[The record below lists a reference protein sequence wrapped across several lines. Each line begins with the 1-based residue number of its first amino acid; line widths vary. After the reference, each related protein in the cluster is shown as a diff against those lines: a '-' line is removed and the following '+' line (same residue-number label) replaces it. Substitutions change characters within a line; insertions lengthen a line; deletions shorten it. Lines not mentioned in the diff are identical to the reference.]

1 MCVYICMYV
10 WVYVHVLLLQFLTD
24 FLQTGTKLFQIFLVL
39 IWSSRIFYIPP
50 WGGTLMV
57 FLSYTL
63 SCASD
68 RFLTFTKMIEEV
80 KTDKKAIVTFSPTVT
95 RLPENMLFLG
105 TISLSRN
112 DTTVYA

>member
-1 MCVYICMYV
+1 MRVCMYV
-10 WVYVHVLLLQFLTD
+10 CVYVCMYVHVLLLQFLTD
-24 FLQTGTKLFQIFLVL
+24 FLQTGTKLFHIFLVL
-39 IWSSRIFYIPP
+39 IWSSRIFDIPP

-80 KTDKKAIVTFSPTVT
+80 KTYKKAIVTFSPTVT
-95 RLPENMLFLG
+95 CLPENTRFFK

-112 DTTVYA
+112 